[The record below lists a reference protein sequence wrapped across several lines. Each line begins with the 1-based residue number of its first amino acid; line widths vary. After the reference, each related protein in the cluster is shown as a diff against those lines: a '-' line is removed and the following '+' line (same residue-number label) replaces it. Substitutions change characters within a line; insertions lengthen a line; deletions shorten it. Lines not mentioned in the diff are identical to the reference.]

1 MAIDNDAT
9 NVLENAPGTETD
21 GADLFLAKFMK
32 AAPKEPTENN
42 EEPEQRRRQPAPQAE
57 DEPTPDQDDQPED
70 AQNDEPSEDGQK
82 DEEKDNRLWIE
93 DDEENVFTKVKVG
106 DQEHEVSV
114 AGLKKLFGQETA
126 LTQRSMQLA
135 ETRKK
140 LETAEATQL
149 ASQNL
154 LLQRANQRWAQ
165 FEKIDFIE
173 LARDP
178 RVPKDQYEYVRAQ
191 AQAAWD
197 EKQFLEQ
204 GTQELMKTVNDRYQQ
219 QMVATAQ
226 STIKELAD
234 PASPNYIEGW
244 SNDLYNDLRAFAV
257 NAGVP
262 KDVVNA
268 IVDAPIVR
276 LLRDAQ
282 LYRAGKSANVK
293 TEVKNK
299 QVTRVIKTTKNS
311 AMTSKGPGGNQTKAM
326 AKLRRTGEVDD
337 AANAFFEGFKTGIDR

>member
-21 GADLFLAKFMK
+21 GADLFLNRFMK
-32 AAPKEPTENN
+32 AAPKEPSENH

-57 DEPTPDQDDQPED
+57 DDQTDDQDHQAED
-70 AQNDEPSEDGQK
+70 AETPSEDGEKDEQK
-82 DEEKDNRLWIE
+82 DDRLWID
-93 DDEENVFTKVKVG
+93 DDEERVFTKVKVG
-106 DQEHEVSV
+106 EEEHDVSV
-114 AGLKKLFGQETA
+114 KDLKKLFGQETA

-154 LLQRANQRWAQ
+154 LLQRANARWSQ

-204 GTQELMKTVNDRYQQ
+204 GTNELMKTVNDRYQQ
-219 QMVATAQ
+219 QMVAAAQ

-244 SNDLYNDLRAFAV
+244 SNDLYNDLRVFAI
-257 NAGVP
+257 NAGVA

-268 IVDAPIVR
+268 IVDAPVVR

-311 AMTSKGPGGNQTKAM
+311 AAVSKGPGGNQTRAM
-326 AKLRRTGEVDD
+326 AKLRKTGEVDD
-337 AANAFFEGFKTGIDR
+337 AASAFFEGFKTGIDR